1 MSSRNSKFFEK
12 SLIFVNP
19 AVDVVEVRKNEGLEF
34 EVDGVE
40 VEVVDFCSVF
50 PCLGVGEVPAVC
62 FCAFGEAFASETH
75 RAFVNVAMIKQF
87 PT

>member
-40 VEVVDFCSVF
+40 VEVVDFGAVF
-50 PCLGVGEVPAVC
+50 PCLGVSEVPAVC
-62 FCAFGEAFASETH
+62 FCAFSVSFTSEAH
-75 RAFVNVAMIKQF
+75 RAFMNVAMMKQF